1 MTGRRK
7 TLETVR
13 AEMEQ
18 RWLAVIVRQMNLRYQ
33 VAVCDREIVA
43 IERRLEMLKETHQCP
58 VASKHF

>member
-7 TLETVR
+7 PLETVR

-43 IERRLEMLKETHQCP
+43 IERRLEMLKEPQQCP
-58 VASKHF
+58 VASKHS